1 MFFAVLVFK
10 ILTFLL
16 KSLQICSILTFREA
30 HHLLEE
36 LVVGVDNDG
45 EGGDEVEQQQDL
57 YSYLHLSKEIYSH
70 VALVEYES
78 FR

>member
-1 MFFAVLVFK
+1 MIHKTTHFGYSLPNTLLGRSSK
-10 ILTFLL
+10 LLTFLF

-45 EGGDEVEQQQDL
+45 EGGDEVEQ
-57 YSYLHLSKEIYSH
+57 
-70 VALVEYES
+70 
-78 FR
+78 